1 MPEISRFLGID
12 IRLYYRD
19 HGPRHVHAGYG
30 DYEVT
35 LGIDTGIV
43 SGSFPRR
50 AMAALLE
57 WYALHQEELLDFG
70 QLASEERQL
79 DRIEPLE

>member
-12 IRLYYRD
+12 IRMYYRD
-19 HGPRHVHAGYG
+19 HGPRHVHAEYG

-35 LGIDTGIV
+35 VDTETGIV
-43 SGSFPRR
+43 SGQFPRR
-50 AMAALLE
+50 AMTALLE
-57 WYALHQEELLDFG
+57 WYALHEEELLAIG
-70 QLASEERQL
+70 RMASEEYQL